1 MAVGVSWPV
10 GTRWFRH
17 AGGMP
22 PISLAEPTGRYLT
35 FEEREEISLLRAKG
49 AGVRQIARALARDPG
64 TISRE
69 LRRNAATRGG
79 TREYRATV
87 AQWKAQQAAKRPKVA
102 KLVTDDRLREYVQQ
116 RLDGTVRRADGTVVA
131 GPDVPGWKGRKMKP
145 HRADRRW
152 TTAWSPQQISHRLRI
167 DFPEDESM
175 RISHEAIYQA
185 LFIQG
190 RGALKRE
197 LVACLRTGRALR
209 EPRARTRNKPQG
221 HVTADVVLSQ
231 RPAEA
236 ADRAVPGHWEGDLII
251 GTGRSA
257 IGTLVERSSRS
268 TLLVHLPRLEGWGEK
283 PVVKNGPSLG
293 GYGAVAMN
301 AALTASMTTLPEQLR
316 KTLTW
321 DRGKELSG
329 HALFA
334 LATGTKVFFADPHSP
349 WQRPTNENSS
359 VGGALDGVGPFHLRE
374 QGQQDD
380 RELSHRVAGVRGVDL
395 DRVREVA
402 DPDAAVG
409 EVVDQVEGVAHR
421 APQAVQGVHDDDV
434 ALTGVLQ
441 HRPEARP
448 VGGRAGLLVQK
459 DLVPCDAGRHER
471 LDLPVKVLLRR
482 RDACVAQLHRPNV
495 PKVVSVRNQR
505 DAISGPTSGT
515 ARQPC
520 RLGSNKSWTARPTSK
535 EVGQAQLCLTR

>member
-1 MAVGVSWPV
+1 MVQREFWRVIATGVTTVEASMAVGVSWPV

-22 PISLAEPTGRYLT
+22 PISLAEPSGRYLT
-35 FEEREEISLLRAKG
+35 FTEREEIAILHATGS
-49 AGVRQIARALARDPG
+49 GVRQIARALARDPG

-131 GPDVPGWKGRKMKP
+131 GPDAPGWKGRKMKP

-167 DFPEDESM
+167 DFPDDESM

-329 HALFA
+329 HAQFA
-334 LATGTKVFFADPHSP
+334 LATGTKVYFADPHSP
-349 WQRPTNENSS
+349 WQRPTNENTN
-359 VGGALDGVGPFHLRE
+359 GLLRQYFPKGTDLSRWSADDLEAVAQAVNNRPRKVLGWKTPAEVFAE
-374 QGQQDD
+374 QLLSIQQ
-380 RELSHRVAGVRGVDL
+380 
-395 DRVREVA
+395 
-402 DPDAAVG
+402 P
-409 EVVDQVEGVAHR
+409 GVAS
-421 APQAVQGVHDDDV
+421 
-434 ALTGVLQ
+434 TG
-441 HRPEARP
+441 
-448 VGGRAGLLVQK
+448 
-459 DLVPCDAGRHER
+459 
-471 LDLPVKVLLRR
+471 
-482 RDACVAQLHRPNV
+482 
-495 PKVVSVRNQR
+495 
-505 DAISGPTSGT
+505 
-515 ARQPC
+515 
-520 RLGSNKSWTARPTSK
+520 
-535 EVGQAQLCLTR
+535 